1 MEPNCSGDRNYRKSV
16 NLHRMGNCAS
26 LNLQKSGRSLES
38 LGCIKSGPHTSSDCP
53 INTYLMEG
61 EAREEAESKACSFK
75 FSVFLNVLEELLKF
89 SSYAIC
95 AMKLLIICV

>member
-1 MEPNCSGDRNYRKSV
+1 MEPNCLGDRSYRKSV
-16 NLHRMGNCAS
+16 NLHRVVKCVS
-26 LNLQKSGRSLES
+26 LNLQKSGKSLES
-38 LGCIKSGPHTSSDCP
+38 LGCIKSGPHTSSDFP

-61 EAREEAESKACSFK
+61 KSREEAESKACSFK

-95 AMKLLIICV
+95 ATKLLIICV